1 MATQNQ
7 MSNLLLLLDI
17 KLPLEHLHTKYK
29 INLYSVVYVEKDIYI
44 LFRTRLWLWGVI

>member
-1 MATQNQ
+1 MVTQDQ

-29 INLYSVVYVEKDIYI
+29 INLYSIKFTK
-44 LFRTRLWLWGVI
+44 LSGHGN